1 MTNQFLKTINPLPIL
16 FWVWC
21 SVFMLLSGVLFTGLY
36 FLVFTFIQNKEKAYR
51 YAFKITQVWGRL
63 ICLFSFTRV
72 TCIGS
77 ENLNRHQNY
86 VFVSNHLSSFD
97 IPICMSICPVAFSF
111 LAKNQ
116 VKKIPFVGYLAQNMH
131 ILVDREDER
140 SRIKSLKIMQE
151 WLTQRKRSLLL
162 FAEGTRNTSNNPI
175 KPFQSGAFKI
185 ALESQL
191 PLAPITIIG
200 SQKILSPNLKFRVY
214 PFRQIVVVFDKPIS
228 TEGLTSSQVPALKNQ
243 VREIMVH
250 NIQEH
255 EPLGRGFAKT

>member
-1 MTNQFLKTINPLPIL
+1 MASQLLKTINPFPIL

-21 SVFMLLSGVLFTGLY
+21 TIFMLLSGVLFTSIY
-36 FLVFTFIQNKEKAYR
+36 FVIFTFVRNKDIAYKQS
-51 YAFKITQVWGRL
+51 FVITKIWGRL
-63 ICLFSFTRV
+63 ICLFSLTRV
-72 TCIGS
+72 TCIGA
-77 ENLNRHQNY
+77 ENLNPHQNY
-86 VFVSNHLSSFD
+86 VFVSNHLSSLD
-97 IPICMSICPVAFSF
+97 IPICMSTCPIPFSF
-111 LAKNQ
+111 LAKKQ

-131 ILVDREDER
+131 LLVDRDDER
-140 SRIKSLKIMQE
+140 SRINSLKIMQE
-151 WLTQRKRSLLL
+151 WLIQRKRSLLL
-162 FAEGTRNTSNNPI
+162 FAEGTRNTSSNLI

-228 TEGLTSSQVPALKNQ
+228 TEGLTTKQVPTLKNQ
-243 VREIMVH
+243 VREIMID